1 MSHESVPSGGE
12 TVTASPA
19 KDGIKVQSEV
29 VVEAPVATPVVAPK
43 VVNDFSIQVAT
54 ENGSGSQSSNNIL
67 LRALFQ
73 MGIPVS
79 GKNLFPSNIQGEPTW
94 FTIRV
99 SADGWIARRNAV
111 EILIA
116 MNAAT
121 AVEDVKSLAPG
132 AICISPTPL
141 ALDKVRTDVEHF
153 QVPFSALA
161 AEAAPNPKLRKLLTN
176 MVYVGVVAEL
186 LAIDFAEVEKAIKR
200 QLKGKAFDS
209 NMLAVNKGRDY
220 VKAHFSN
227 GTGKTCPYAV
237 ARMNANE
244 GKIVVDGNT
253 ASAIGCMFGGVT
265 VMTWYPITPATSIG
279 DAVTS
284 YLKKY
289 RANKAGEPTFGIV
302 QAEDELAA
310 LGMALGAGWAGA
322 RSMTCTS
329 GPGISLMSEF
339 VGLGY
344 FAEIPTVIFDVQRV
358 GPSTGMPTR
367 TAQSDLMKVWQ
378 LSHGDTRHIVLL
390 PATVAECYSM
400 AVDAFDLAERFQTP
414 VFVLSDLDLGMNLW
428 MSEPFA
434 YPTKPMDRG
443 KVLTADDLTRLK
455 GDWGR
460 YRDVD
465 GDGIPYRT
473 LPGTKHAAA
482 GYFTRGSGHN
492 ANAGYSERPG
502 DYVANMDRLSR
513 KYETAKQYVPKPEV
527 RRQSGAKVGVIAF
540 GSTHHAMLES
550 LEQLKAGSLVGPAS
564 YMRLT
569 ALPLPDAE
577 LKAFIEA
584 HDRVY
589 VVEQNRDGQMKD
601 IITLTLPELA
611 SKLRSVR
618 HYSGWPIDAQFI
630 TDAVTQQESKERS
643 KQ

>member
-1 MSHESVPSGGE
+1 MSQGSLPSSGDQ
-12 TVTASPA
+12 PA
-19 KDGIKVQSEV
+19 QEGSQNQIPIPAGATSSSTGTEV
-29 VVEAPVATPVVAPK
+29 VTTEPVVVAAAPQ

-99 SADGWIARRNAV
+99 SKDGWIARRNSV
-111 EILIA
+111 EILVA

-121 AVEDVKSLAPG
+121 AVEDVKSVAPG
-132 AICISPTPL
+132 AVVISPSNL
-141 ALDKVRTDVEHF
+141 GLDKVRADVVHY
-153 QVPFSALA
+153 QVPFAQLA
-161 AEAAPNPKLRKLLTN
+161 QEAAPNPKLRKLLTN

-186 LAIDFAEVEKAIKR
+186 LAVDFVEVEKAVKR
-200 QLKGKAFDS
+200 QLKGKSFDS
-209 NMLAVNKGRDY
+209 NMLALNKGRDY
-220 VKAHFSN
+220 VKANFKKSD
-227 GTGKTCPYAV
+227 PYVV

-253 ASAIGCMFGGVT
+253 ATAIGCMFGGVT

-289 RANKAGEPTFGIV
+289 RVNKAGEPTFGIV

-310 LGMALGAGWAGA
+310 LGMAMGAGWAGA

-329 GPGISLMSEF
+329 GPGISLMAEF

-344 FAEIPTVIFDVQRV
+344 FAEIPAVIFDVQRV

-390 PATVAECYSM
+390 PGTVSECYSM

-428 MSEPFA
+428 MSDPFD
-434 YPTKPMDRG
+434 YPEKPMDRG

-455 GDWGR
+455 GVWGR
-460 YRDVD
+460 YKDVD

-473 LPGTKHAAA
+473 LPGTKHTAA

-492 ANAGYSERPG
+492 ESAGYSERPG

-513 KYETAKQYVPKPEV
+513 KYETAKQYVPKPEL
-527 RRQSGAKVGVIAF
+527 RTKDGAKVGVIAF

-550 LEQLKAGSLVGPAS
+550 LEQLNAASTPAS
-564 YMRLT
+564 YLRLK
-569 ALPLPDAE
+569 ALPFTDE
-577 LKAFIEA
+577 LKAFIES

-601 IITLTLPELA
+601 IITLTLPALA
-611 SKLRSVR
+611 HKLRSVR
-618 HYSGWPIDAQFI
+618 HYGGWPIDAQFI
-630 TDAVTQQESKERS
+630 TDAIVNQERS
-643 KQ
+643 QK